1 MLRRAWPVFCVLS
14 IALSTINCDISKG
27 RGELSPEALG
37 KPFLLVTD
45 AENAKA
51 WRQPDGTIFVRYTV
65 EADPD
70 QIRGL
75 LSEETSSSGW
85 VPVQSP
91 WFGTWHEFQEGSGSE
106 STNMLKT
113 VWRGEDGHVFS
124 YNIEHKPGV
133 SGIQDTTIK
142 MWMLP
147 PSLAAEYVERWTQM
161 NNLADEVT
169 NEDTGPVPGESY

>member
-1 MLRRAWPVFCVLS
+1 MS
-14 IALSTINCDISKG
+14 YTI
-27 RGELSPEALG
+27 
-37 KPFLLVTD
+37 
-45 AENAKA
+45 
-51 WRQPDGTIFVRYTV
+51 

-70 QIRGL
+70 QIRSF
-75 LSEETSSSGW
+75 LSEETNSSGW
-85 VPVQSP
+85 VPVQNP
-91 WFGTWHEFQEGSGSE
+91 WFGTWHEFQERGSSE

-133 SGIQDTTIK
+133 SGVQDTTIK

-147 PSLAAEYVERWTQM
+147 PRLAEEYVERWTQM
-161 NNLADEVT
+161 NNLLDEVT